1 LRRNS
6 RWILTILAGLSGA
19 GFLSPLVQSWLQRW
33 PEPHGYQLPLTY
45 VTPAIS
51 KLADMTQTADF
62 VFVTG
67 FFIGGALL
75 LWVDHALRRRTRDMG
90 LILAGIG
97 LATFAVGLGI
107 YFFSPLTGAQL
118 AINTPPSAVPPTRE
132 ADPLVWSKTPIL
144 GWNKQADGTL
154 YARSFGVVG
163 KNAGSEDVQL
173 DEIYLVSGI
182 TGARIELKVQIPD
195 EGMFPVKETN
205 PIPPD
210 AFIQLSSDE
219 FNSSGGISE
228 PDFLKDWGAINFFA
242 VYGGQKHRMIFD
254 RATIAGL
261 FDAQRPTIVPPHV
274 SRKSAPVT
282 QANAVLPPPEQT
294 VQPAQAAQPSTP
306 PSGPVTQPNAVVPP
320 PEQTV
325 QPAQATAPSTP
336 PSVADI
342 RKRKRDLLRDYA
354 EMINGPFVAVVRQGR
369 AICDDWNA
377 LGGLNT
383 QQFYDRVTD
392 FKVAMTEAFA
402 QLDDRRRKYQM
413 EDAELMGPMD
423 WTFDKIFETTDVLLS
438 DLPPLFSLDD
448 KSARAALLDN
458 GLYIE
463 WAVAIGDF
471 DQWIAT
477 KRKIIADKARANGF
491 AEASGDAK

>member
-1 LRRNS
+1 
-6 RWILTILAGLSGA
+6 
-19 GFLSPLVQSWLQRW
+19 
-33 PEPHGYQLPLTY
+33 
-45 VTPAIS
+45 
-51 KLADMTQTADF
+51 
-62 VFVTG
+62 
-67 FFIGGALL
+67 
-75 LWVDHALRRRTRDMG
+75 
-90 LILAGIG
+90 
-97 LATFAVGLGI
+97 
-107 YFFSPLTGAQL
+107 
-118 AINTPPSAVPPTRE
+118 
-132 ADPLVWSKTPIL
+132 
-144 GWNKQADGTL
+144 
-154 YARSFGVVG
+154 
-163 KNAGSEDVQL
+163 
-173 DEIYLVSGI
+173 
-182 TGARIELKVQIPD
+182 
-195 EGMFPVKETN
+195 
-205 PIPPD
+205 
-210 AFIQLSSDE
+210 
-219 FNSSGGISE
+219 
-228 PDFLKDWGAINFFA
+228 
-242 VYGGQKHRMIFD
+242 
-254 RATIAGL
+254 
-261 FDAQRPTIVPPHV
+261 
-274 SRKSAPVT
+274 
-282 QANAVLPPPEQT
+282 
-294 VQPAQAAQPSTP
+294 
-306 PSGPVTQPNAVVPP
+306 
-320 PEQTV
+320 
-325 QPAQATAPSTP
+325 
-336 PSVADI
+336 VADI

-477 KRKIIADKARANGF
+477 KRKIIGDKARANGF